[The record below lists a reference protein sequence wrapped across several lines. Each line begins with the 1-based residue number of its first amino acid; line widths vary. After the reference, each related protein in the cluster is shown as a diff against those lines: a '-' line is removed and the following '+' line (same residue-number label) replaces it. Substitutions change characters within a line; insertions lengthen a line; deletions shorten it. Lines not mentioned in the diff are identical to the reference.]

1 MPRRF
6 SLLVLVMCVLLYS
19 PLAIGQTWSYQGS
32 SMCFDSGTFSQ
43 CFSSGDIQQ
52 NTTSRTQFENQFA
65 AGQAIGQGIGALLNQ
80 WAEHRRQVDL
90 ERKDIRGQISAY
102 YDAAFELMNDI
113 VGQDN
118 RQIGAYT
125 RLAALNPAKS
135 DQAKAA
141 VAEVTG
147 FRDQV
152 ASVKAA
158 AEKNVPVILGAKNVP
173 YLRQNVE
180 TARKM
185 YEMSFKAAQNGFVFT
200 QFMEG
205 LVGYY
210 EYQQGGPERIQL
222 VNQPS
227 SAEAGPRRIDQPA
240 PAPPSPTAQDV
251 FVWLR
256 AEKN

>member
-1 MPRRF
+1 MPRRL
-6 SLLVLVMCVLLYS
+6 SLLVLVMCVLFYS

-52 NTTSRTQFENQFA
+52 STTSRTQFENQFA
-65 AGQAIGQGIGALLNQ
+65 AGQAIGQGIGPLLNQ

-102 YDAAFELMNDI
+102 YDAAFELMNEI

-118 RQIGAYT
+118 RQIDAYT

-152 ASVKAA
+152 ISVKAA
-158 AEKNVPVILGAKNVP
+158 AEKNVPVILGAKNLP
-173 YLRQNVE
+173 
-180 TARKM
+180 
-185 YEMSFKAAQNGFVFT
+185 
-200 QFMEG
+200 
-205 LVGYY
+205 
-210 EYQQGGPERIQL
+210 
-222 VNQPS
+222 
-227 SAEAGPRRIDQPA
+227 
-240 PAPPSPTAQDV
+240 
-251 FVWLR
+251 
-256 AEKN
+256 